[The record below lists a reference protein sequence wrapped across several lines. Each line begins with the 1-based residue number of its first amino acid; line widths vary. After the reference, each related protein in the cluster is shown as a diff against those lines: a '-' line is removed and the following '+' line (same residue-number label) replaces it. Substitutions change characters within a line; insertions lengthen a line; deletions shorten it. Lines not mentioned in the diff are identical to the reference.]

1 MRQNSSHRREPS
13 CRQYCVM
20 MTRCMLSPI
29 HARGGMQQDTEVI
42 NTPMIMERYCSFVNL
57 DTSGTTSKI
66 RKLIKIQP
74 TWAFV
79 LGTSCFVL
87 IVQNN

>member
-1 MRQNSSHRREPS
+1 
-13 CRQYCVM
+13 
-20 MTRCMLSPI
+20 
-29 HARGGMQQDTEVI
+29 
-42 NTPMIMERYCSFVNL
+42 MERYCSFVNL
-57 DTSGTTSKI
+57 DTGGTTSKI

-87 IVQNN
+87 IVQNSWCQLYKSLTITSYTLTLSALAEPS

>member
-1 MRQNSSHRREPS
+1 
-13 CRQYCVM
+13 
-20 MTRCMLSPI
+20 
-29 HARGGMQQDTEVI
+29 
-42 NTPMIMERYCSFVNL
+42 MERYCSFVNL
-57 DTSGTTSKI
+57 DTGGTTSKI

-87 IVQNN
+87 IVQNSWCQLYKPLTITSYTLTLSALAEPS

>member
-1 MRQNSSHRREPS
+1 
-13 CRQYCVM
+13 
-20 MTRCMLSPI
+20 
-29 HARGGMQQDTEVI
+29 MQQDTEVI

-87 IVQNN
+87 IVQNNWYQLNKPLTITSYTLTLSALAEPS